1 MLIMIKMAI
10 PQDVEVIM
18 VGTPVWANLLDANYT
33 TVDQHEDW
41 IGTTAAK
48 IMVSLLDGDQ
58 SQPLLSE
65 YRHICHCDMV
75 THNPGR
81 GVQRH

>member
-1 MLIMIKMAI
+1 MDLVI

-18 VGTPVWANLLDANYT
+18 VGTPVRANILDAKYT

-48 IMVSLLDGDQ
+48 IMVSLLDGDL
-58 SQPLLSE
+58 SRPILSE
-65 YRHICHCDMV
+65 HRHVCHCDMV